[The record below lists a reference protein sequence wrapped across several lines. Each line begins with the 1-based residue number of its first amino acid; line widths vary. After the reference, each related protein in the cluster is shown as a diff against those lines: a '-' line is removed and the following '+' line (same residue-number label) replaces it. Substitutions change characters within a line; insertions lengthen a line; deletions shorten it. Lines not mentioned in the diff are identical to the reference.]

1 MGLRVSDLDGC
12 VYDYVSIDEYQPK
25 VYEKNVVVC
34 FYTKTIESAKDL
46 CDFHMK
52 SGLDILDVEYGGAD
66 EDQKYTVLIEIERNK
81 QMYDLIINLIKD
93 TCCVSNIY
101 KWGFKSYKK
110 EKIIPLTK
118 ENLIKR
124 NLLNS

>member
-12 VYDYVSIDEYQPK
+12 LYDYISIDEYQPK
-25 VYEKNVVVC
+25 VSDNNVVCC

-52 SGLDILDVEYGGAD
+52 SGLDILDIEYGGAD
-66 EDQKYTVLIEIERNK
+66 EDQKYTVLIEVERNK
-81 QMYDLIINLIKD
+81 DMYDTIMGIIKD
-93 TCCVSNIY
+93 TNSVSNIY
-101 KWGFKSYKK
+101 KWGFSSYKK
-110 EKIIPLTK
+110 EKVIPLNK

-124 NLLNS
+124 IPLK